1 MSFRIWRFQAVNC
14 ANVQRETPGRP
25 RLLGQP
31 LKQSKPV
38 ERRGRKVTGLKSN
51 EAKAAGLPESEVDRG
66 SFFREASHR
75 QSDKTRRSAIVAR
88 SSHSFLVE
96 HQDAHT
102 GKRLH
107 EGNAM
112 TQFSVNTKRVVS
124 LNGLG
129 RTRSPG
135 QRILNECRDQLVSG
149 LCNWLREVATAVS
162 EELFVLADSTRER
175 LQQTRY
181 LDLRADIEKDWPHF
195 VETFRR
201 ELSAESERSQDNA
214 WQQGEKSESP
224 LDIPDFEG
232 LQLMDDADLSEHIVI
247 REFSAQLSETC
258 DGELYTLNR
267 RVAALLGHEER
278 NDEADNPLA
287 PPVICRS
294 LTDACATISAN
305 SESRLILLRRL
316 ERHLHGVLPDI
327 YRKINAYLIERGILQ
342 DLKRT
347 YQRNIATGK
356 STSAD
361 TDTATSTTS
370 EQPAGSFS
378 PPISG
383 ESILEALQRIA
394 QARSALPG
402 QTGIFGTMTGSGSPL
417 AGVSNV
423 TGAITNQAAASLDSA
438 TINQLLLASLN
449 ELQHA
454 PTGEPGG
461 VIINQVKL
469 VRDSEGAKQAN
480 GLEAVT
486 MDIVTMLFDLIF
498 DDARIPLAI
507 KALISRLQIPVLKV
521 AMLNPGF
528 FAERQHPTRRFLSSI
543 SGIAIRWGNSV
554 DESDPFYGKMAELVD
569 RIQAE
574 FEEDIEIFGVALEE
588 LESFVDEREAE
599 EDETALA
606 AANIVIKHE
615 IEAEGWER
623 AQHAIRAF
631 LKDTPQPAV
640 LEDFLAEHWVAVLQK
655 IVVGDAETQAEWA
668 SATEVMKDLA
678 WSIAP
683 KKSSDD
689 RLKLIG
695 LLPRLL
701 ATLNKGLDR
710 TEIAPAQRAAFFDA
724 LVKFHSA
731 ALKGEMTEQ
740 TTPPTVLPAEQFSPP
755 AAPAE
760 GDLLVTRTID
770 NGVQVEEVILVG
782 ASPVWHPGDRDI
794 FQQVN
799 ELCRGDWVEFIE
811 DDGNTNRERLNWIS
825 PQRGILLFSNHRS
838 AKAISITPDA
848 LARQIRD
855 GKATIVLED
864 AIFERALNGALE
876 SINAE

>member
-1 MSFRIWRFQAVNC
+1 
-14 ANVQRETPGRP
+14 
-25 RLLGQP
+25 
-31 LKQSKPV
+31 
-38 ERRGRKVTGLKSN
+38 
-51 EAKAAGLPESEVDRG
+51 
-66 SFFREASHR
+66 
-75 QSDKTRRSAIVAR
+75 
-88 SSHSFLVE
+88 
-96 HQDAHT
+96 
-102 GKRLH
+102 
-107 EGNAM
+107 M
-112 TQFSVNTKRVVS
+112 TQFSSNAKRVVS

-129 RTRSPG
+129 RSRSPG

-149 LCNWLREVATAVS
+149 LCTWLRDVAAAVS

-201 ELSAESERSQDNA
+201 ELSAESERSQDQA
-214 WQQGEKSESP
+214 WQQDEKTDVP

-267 RVAALLGHEER
+267 RVAALLGREER

-294 LTDACATISAN
+294 LTDSCATISADA
-305 SESRLILLRRL
+305 ESRLILLRRL

-327 YRKINAYLIERGILQ
+327 YRQINGYLIERGILP
-342 DLKRT
+342 DLKRS
-347 YQRNIATGK
+347 YQRNVPTGK
-356 STSAD
+356 SSPAD
-361 TDTATSTTS
+361 AVPAAATN
-370 EQPAGSFS
+370 QPVGSVS

-383 ESILEALQRIA
+383 ENILEALQRIA
-394 QARSALPG
+394 QARSVLPG
-402 QTGIFGTMTGSGSPL
+402 QTGVFSAMAGTAS
-417 AGVSNV
+417 AV
-423 TGAITNQAAASLDSA
+423 TGGTHAAGTITNQALPSLDA
-438 TINQLLLASLN
+438 AAINQLLLASLN
-449 ELQHA
+449 ERQHT

-461 VIINQVKL
+461 AIINQVRL
-469 VRDSEGAKQAN
+469 VRDSEDAKQAS

-486 MDIVTMLFDLIF
+486 MDIVAMLFDFIF

-543 SGIAIRWGNSV
+543 SGIAIRWGNAV

-574 FEEDIEIFGVALEE
+574 FEEDIEIFGTALEE

-606 AANIVIKHE
+606 AANIVIQHE

-623 AQHAIRAF
+623 AQRATRSF
-631 LKDTPQPAV
+631 LKDNPQPKV
-640 LEDFLAEHWVAVLQK
+640 LDDFLAEHWVAVLQK
-655 IVVGDAETQAEWA
+655 IAVGNTDTQAEWP
-668 SATEVMKDLA
+668 SAIDVMKDLA
-678 WSIAP
+678 WSITP
-683 KKSSDD
+683 KKTSDD

-701 ATLNKGLDR
+701 AALNKGLDK
-710 TEIAPAQRAAFFDA
+710 TEIAPALRTAFFDV

-731 ALKGEMTEQ
+731 ALKGEATEQAVPQ
-740 TTPPTVLPAEQFSPP
+740 TTPPAEQESPITP
-755 AAPAE
+755 PAE

-782 ASPVWHPGDRDI
+782 ASPVWRPGDRDI

-799 ELCRGDWVEFIE
+799 ELHRGDWVEFI
-811 DDGNTNRERLNWIS
+811 DDEGNANRERLNWIS

-838 AKAISITPDA
+838 AKAISIAPDA

-855 GKATIVLED
+855 GKAAIVRED

>member
-1 MSFRIWRFQAVNC
+1 
-14 ANVQRETPGRP
+14 
-25 RLLGQP
+25 
-31 LKQSKPV
+31 
-38 ERRGRKVTGLKSN
+38 
-51 EAKAAGLPESEVDRG
+51 
-66 SFFREASHR
+66 
-75 QSDKTRRSAIVAR
+75 
-88 SSHSFLVE
+88 
-96 HQDAHT
+96 
-102 GKRLH
+102 
-107 EGNAM
+107 M
-112 TQFSVNTKRVVS
+112 TQFSANSKRVVS
-124 LNGLG
+124 LNGLA
-129 RTRSPG
+129 RNRSPG
-135 QRILNECRDQLVSG
+135 HRILTECRDQLVSG
-149 LCNWLREVATAVS
+149 LCTWLREVATAVS

-201 ELSAESERSQDNA
+201 ELSAESERSQDQA
-214 WQQGEKSESP
+214 WQQDKKAEAP

-267 RVAALLGHEER
+267 RVAALLGHEEHY
-278 NDEADNPLA
+278 DEADNPLA

-294 LTDACATISAN
+294 LTDSCATISADA
-305 SESRLILLRRL
+305 ESRLILLRRL

-327 YRKINAYLIERGILQ
+327 YRQINAYLIERGILP
-342 DLKRT
+342 DIKRS
-347 YQRNIATGK
+347 YQRSAPTGK

-361 TDTATSTTS
+361 VVAVATTD
-370 EQPAGSFS
+370 QPAGSLS
-378 PPISG
+378 PSISG

-394 QARSALPG
+394 QARAVPPAQVGAFGAVAGHGSAFG
-402 QTGIFGTMTGSGSPL
+402 GISNAAGT
-417 AGVSNV
+417 
-423 TGAITNQAAASLDSA
+423 ITNQAPPSLDSA
-438 TINQLLLASLN
+438 TINQLLLATLN
-449 ELQHA
+449 ERQHTSA
-454 PTGEPGG
+454 GEPGD
-461 VIINQVKL
+461 VIINQVRL
-469 VRDSEGAKQAN
+469 VRDSEDAKQAS

-486 MDIVTMLFDLIF
+486 MDIVAMLFDFIF

-543 SGIAIRWGNSV
+543 SGIAIRWGNAV

-574 FEEDIEIFGVALEE
+574 FEEDVEIFGTALEE
-588 LESFVDEREAE
+588 LESFVNEREAE

-606 AANIVIKHE
+606 AANIVIQHE

-623 AQHAIRAF
+623 AQRATRSF
-631 LKDTPQPAV
+631 LKDNPQPKV
-640 LEDFLAEHWVAVLQK
+640 VENFIAEHWVAVLQK
-655 IVVGDAETQAEWA
+655 IAVGNADAQAEWP
-668 SATEVMKDLA
+668 SSIEVMKDLA
-678 WSIAP
+678 WSITP
-683 KKSSDD
+683 KKTSDD

-701 ATLNKGLDR
+701 ATLNKGLDK
-710 TEIAPAQRAAFFDA
+710 TEIAPALRTAFFDA

-731 ALKGEMTEQ
+731 ALKGEVTEQ
-740 TTPPTVLPAEQFSPP
+740 ALPQTSSPVEQDSPVTP
-755 AAPAE
+755 PAE

-782 ASPVWHPGDRDI
+782 ASPVWRPGDRDI

-799 ELCRGDWVEFIE
+799 ELHRGDWVEFI
-811 DDGNTNRERLNWIS
+811 DDEGNANRERLNWIS

-838 AKAISITPDA
+838 AKAISIAPDA

-855 GKATIVLED
+855 GKATIVRED